1 MLRDTRIWDYI
12 KLMTA
17 IHLQKSS
24 LILYFEGSF
33 SSCLWMAVISFKFET
48 PLRVILKLI
57 LLQWMTV
64 GSQAYLK
71 IDNMA
76 ILK

>member
-1 MLRDTRIWDYI
+1 
-12 KLMTA
+12 
-17 IHLQKSS
+17 
-24 LILYFEGSF
+24 
-33 SSCLWMAVISFKFET
+33 MAVISFKFET